1 MMDKLSPQT
10 LIKIEE
16 LLGKENVYI
25 DEPMK
30 LHTSMQVGGPAS
42 YFLVP
47 ENIDQLSKL
56 LCILNDEQ
64 YPFYIK
70 GNGSNIIFKDE
81 GCKMA
86 IIEIRKFLD
95 VNICD
100 DEVEAGAG
108 ILLKDLSDIILEAS
122 LTGFEF
128 ASGIP
133 GSLGGAVCMNAGAYD
148 GEFKDIIKEVTLLDK
163 NGNLVKKTNEEMN
176 FAYRHSICSN
186 GDYIVVSATL
196 KLAHGNHEEIK
207 EKIDDLTKRR
217 EEKQPL
223 EYPSC
228 GSTFKRPEGYFAGK
242 LITDAGMKGYK
253 LGGAQISDK
262 HAGFVINKD
271 NATAK
276 DILDLI
282 KLVQEKVYEH
292 DGVKLECE
300 VKII

>member
-1 MMDKLSPQT
+1 MEKLT
-10 LIKIEE
+10 NEAINKIEE
-16 LLGKENVYI
+16 LIGKENVLI
-25 DEPMK
+25 NEPMK
-30 LHTSMQVGGPAS
+30 LHTSMQVGGPAA
-42 YFLVP
+42 YFLKP
-47 ENIDQLSKL
+47 ENEEQLLGLVRL
-56 LCILNDEQ
+56 LNEEQ

-81 GCKMA
+81 GCDLA
-86 IIEIRKFLD
+86 IIETRKLQD
-95 VNICD
+95 VKIKG
-100 DEVEAGAG
+100 DEVSAQVG
-108 ILLKDLSDIILEAS
+108 ILLKDLSDIILKSS

-133 GSLGGAVCMNAGAYD
+133 GSLGGAICMNAGAYD
-148 GEFKDIIKEVTLLDK
+148 GEFKDIVKEVTLLDK

-176 FAYRHSICSN
+176 FGYRHSICSN
-186 GDYIVVSATL
+186 GDFIALSTTL
-196 KLAHGNHEEIK
+196 KLAHGNYEEIK
-207 EKIDDLTKRR
+207 AKIDDLTKRR

-242 LITDAGMKGYK
+242 LITDAGMKGYI
-253 LGGAQISDK
+253 LGGAQVSDK
-262 HAGFVINKD
+262 HAGFVINKN
-271 NATAK
+271 NASAK

>member
-1 MMDKLSPQT
+1 MKKLT
-10 LIKIEE
+10 DNTANKIKELI
-16 LLGKENVYI
+16 GVENMLT

-30 LHTSMQVGGPAS
+30 LHTSMQVGGPAAYYLKPKS
-42 YFLVP
+42 VEELASL
-47 ENIDQLSKL
+47 IK
-56 LCILNDEQ
+56 ILNEEE

-86 IIEIRKFLD
+86 IIETRKMQK
-95 VNICD
+95 VVVEN
-100 DEVEAGAG
+100 DEVVSEAG

-148 GEFKDIIKEVTLLDK
+148 GEMKNIIKEVTLLDK
-163 NGNLVKKTNEEMN
+163 NGKLITKTCDEMD
-176 FAYRHSICSN
+176 FSYRHSICSN
-186 GDYIVVSATL
+186 GDYIAVSARL
-196 KLAHGNHEEIK
+196 KLAHGDYETIK
-207 EKIDDLTKRR
+207 SKIDDLTKKR

-253 LGGAQISDK
+253 LGGAQVSDK